1 MHCTAITYVKKLWV
15 IDVDVITIILFFCV
29 CCRMLCWIF
38 LYLQR
43 WRCRRQIVYTYA
55 NNTST
60 SSFSSVICSGFQFSW
75 FFGCLRFILLS
86 VELDFFDMAACRGLH
101 WIVWCACCIGR
112 DDYKL
117 WNDFLKFDFSIH
129 KNPLFH
135 RSCCMFFVSNWV
147 LCIVNWHKIWIKLS

>member
-15 IDVDVITIILFFCV
+15 IDVDVITIILFFV
-29 CCRMLCWIF
+29 CCRMLYWIF

-101 WIVWCACCIGR
+101 WIVCSVLAVLVEMITSCETIS
-112 DDYKL
+112 
-117 WNDFLKFDFSIH
+117 WNLTSAYTKTHYSIDLVVCFSWVIE
-129 KNPLFH
+129 
-135 RSCCMFFVSNWV
+135 CFV
-147 LCIVNWHKIWIKLS
+147 